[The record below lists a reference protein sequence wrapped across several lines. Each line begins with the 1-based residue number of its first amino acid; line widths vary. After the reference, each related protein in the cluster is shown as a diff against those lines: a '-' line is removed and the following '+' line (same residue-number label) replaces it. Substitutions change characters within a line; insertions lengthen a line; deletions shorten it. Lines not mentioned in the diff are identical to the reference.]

1 MGRPNR
7 AASGAL
13 GRAPLPVPVRLEPA
27 GPGWGW
33 VTGTRG
39 HRWPWSRPV
48 RTSRALG
55 GKPQGIWGPD
65 CPLAGNVTKWRAW
78 GGIWGDIWGR
88 GVLPQHEVAHL
99 SAFSW
104 STVVDGNP
112 GLRFS
117 LGGGRGTALP
127 RPTPARDARGPPIGT
142 ATEAAPSAPQPTLLH
157 PLQRARQASLFNRGV
172 IRSHT
177 IPPCKTSGVAS

>member
-39 HRWPWSRPV
+39 HRWPWSWPV

-88 GVLPQHEVAHL
+88 GGPP
-99 SAFSW
+99 S
-104 STVVDGNP
+104 
-112 GLRFS
+112 
-117 LGGGRGTALP
+117 
-127 RPTPARDARGPPIGT
+127 ARGCSPVRIQLVHGRRWESRSPVLAGWRRGDSTSTADPREGRQRPPHRDSDGSSPLG
-142 ATEAAPSAPQPTLLH
+142 PSAHAPAP
-157 PLQRARQASLFNRGV
+157 PPASETGFAL
-172 IRSHT
+172 
-177 IPPCKTSGVAS
+177 